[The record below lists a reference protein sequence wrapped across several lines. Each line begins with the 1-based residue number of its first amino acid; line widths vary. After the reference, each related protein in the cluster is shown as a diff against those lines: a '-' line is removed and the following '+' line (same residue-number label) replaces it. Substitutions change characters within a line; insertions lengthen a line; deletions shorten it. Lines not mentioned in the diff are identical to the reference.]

1 MNTMI
6 LLASG
11 DETIRQRWSD
21 TLVNYRQV
29 AQVDNKM
36 RLNLFISQRP
46 PALVLLHLALPG
58 WKGLTDVEALKRT
71 YPDCRILVMADVPF
85 EQEGMASLRVG
96 AEGYANTYMTPRMLQ
111 KAVEVVLLGEIWVG
125 RRLMHQVL
133 AQWRQKT
140 EPSPLELLTERER
153 QVALLVAEGLPN
165 KRIANQLHVK
175 ERTVKAHLT
184 AIFRK
189 TGFKDR
195 TSLAVRIN
203 QQSTNQSSDGL
214 AKT

>member
-11 DETIRQRWSD
+11 DENVRTRWSD
-21 TLVNYRQV
+21 ALANYRQV
-29 AQVDNKM
+29 AQVDNTM

-46 PALVLLHLALPG
+46 PAIVLLHLTLPG
-58 WKGLTDVEALKRT
+58 MKGLQDVEALKRN
-71 YPDCRILVMADVPF
+71 YPQCHILVMADVPF

-96 AEGYANTYMTPRMLQ
+96 AAGYANTYMTPKMLQ
-111 KAVEVVLLGEIWVG
+111 KAVEVVLMGEVWVG
-125 RRLMHQVL
+125 RRMMQQVL
-133 AQWRQKT
+133 TQWRHKT
-140 EPSPLELLTERER
+140 EPSPLELLTDRER

-165 KRIANQLHVK
+165 KKIAEQLGVK

-189 TGFKDR
+189 TGYKDR

-203 QQSTNQSSDGL
+203 QQAMGKQSASF
-214 AKT
+214 

>member
-1 MNTMI
+1 MNNMI

-11 DETIRQRWSD
+11 DEQVRSRWSES
-21 TLVNYRQV
+21 LAEYRQV
-29 AQVDNKM
+29 AQVDNHM

-46 PALVLLHLALPG
+46 PAIVLLHLTLPG
-58 WKGLTDVEALKRT
+58 MKGLTDVETLKRNF
-71 YPDCRILVMADVPF
+71 PDSLILVMADVPF

-96 AEGYANTYMTPRMLQ
+96 ASGYANTYMSSRMLQ
-111 KAVEVVLLGEIWVG
+111 KAVEVVLMGEVWVG
-125 RRLMHQVL
+125 RRMMQQVL
-133 AQWRQKT
+133 TQWRQKT
-140 EPSPLELLTERER
+140 EPSPLELLTDRER

-165 KRIANQLHVK
+165 KRIADQLGVK

-195 TSLAVRIN
+195 TSLAIRIN
-203 QQSTNQSSDGL
+203 QQPADKQPVDD
-214 AKT
+214 

>member
-1 MNTMI
+1 MKNMI

-11 DETIRQRWSD
+11 DEQVRQRWSD
-21 TLVNYRQV
+21 SLTSYRQV

-36 RLNLFISQRP
+36 RLNLFVSQRP
-46 PALVLLHLALPG
+46 PAIILLHLSLPG
-58 WKGLTDVEALKRT
+58 MKGLSDVETLKRT
-71 YPDCRILVMADVPF
+71 FPQCRFLVLADVPF
-85 EQEGMASLRVG
+85 EQEGIASLRVG

-111 KAVEVVLLGEIWVG
+111 KAVEVVLMGEIWVG

-140 EPSPLELLTERER
+140 EPSPLELLTDRER

-165 KRIANQLHVK
+165 KQIADQLGVK

-203 QQSTNQSSDGL
+203 QLSASQSSGGL

>member
-11 DETIRQRWSD
+11 DENVRTRWSD
-21 TLVNYRQV
+21 ALANYRQV
-29 AQVDNKM
+29 AQVDNTM

-46 PALVLLHLALPG
+46 PAIVLLHLTLPG
-58 WKGLTDVEALKRT
+58 MKGLQDVEALKRN
-71 YPDCRILVMADVPF
+71 YPQCQILVMADVPF

-96 AEGYANTYMTPRMLQ
+96 AAGYANTYMTPKMLQ
-111 KAVEVVLLGEIWVG
+111 KAVEVVLMGEVWVG
-125 RRLMHQVL
+125 RRMMQQVL
-133 AQWRQKT
+133 TQWRHKT
-140 EPSPLELLTERER
+140 EPSPLELLTDRER

-165 KRIANQLHVK
+165 KKIAEQLGVK

-189 TGFKDR
+189 TGYKDR

-203 QQSTNQSSDGL
+203 QQAMGKQSASF
-214 AKT
+214 